1 MAETMKFLSYAGLQN
16 YDGLIKTHIDEM
28 VAQGIST
35 SFKAV
40 GLKDGVL
47 HFYLETPIA
56 EGAQPAYSIT
66 LPKEDLSSFMKLVE
80 EFTEGNIA
88 AIGAN
93 GQVIDG
99 GIKIA
104 DLVTKAELKEVSDAL
119 DAYKTSNDA
128 AVEAAQKA
136 ADDAQAHSEALVAKV
151 GTVPENQTVMEIIT
165 NIQENAY
172 DDTELRGLISDNAD
186 AIAKEAETA
195 RAAEKANADA
205 IAVLNG
211 DETVEGSVAKD
222 IKDAIN
228 DFATKVT
235 DNSTFDTFKE
245 LVDYVAEHG
254 GEAAEMA
261 SAIDALEAL
270 VGDKSV
276 ATQIAEAITAENLDQ
291 YATDEELADAIARI
305 VVVEGKAHEHAN
317 KALLDTYTQTEADLA
332 DAVAKK
338 HAHTN
343 AAELDKIADGDV
355 AKWNAAEQNAK
366 DYADGKDAETLA
378 SAKEYTDAEVLKDR
392 NRLDAIE
399 TQLGTGEGSVSD
411 QIADALAEAKG
422 YTDTEV
428 AKDRERL
435 AALEAD
441 THTHANKAELDKF
454 VDGDKAKL
462 DDAASKAHVHENA
475 TVLDG
480 ITAEKVAAWD
490 AAESN
495 AKAHAEAKV
504 KELADGAVKTNTD
517 NIATLRE
524 EMDAITEISPE
535 EISALFA

>member
-1 MAETMKFLSYAGLQN
+1 MAETIKFLSYTGLQK
-16 YDGLIKTHIDEM
+16 YDSLIKPYILE
-28 VAQGIST
+28 AAENAASS

-40 GLKDGVL
+40 GLADGVL
-47 HFYLETPIA
+47 HFYTETPFD
-56 EGAQPAYSIT
+56 ENSVPAYSIT
-66 LPKEDLSSFMKLVE
+66 LPKEDLSSFMKLVDGAV
-80 EFTEGNIA
+80 EGNLA
-88 AIGAN
+88 TFGAN
-93 GQVIDG
+93 GQVVDS
-99 GIKIA
+99 GISKNSVA
-104 DLVTKAELKEVSDAL
+104 TVAQVEEVSDAL

-151 GTVPENQTVMEIIT
+151 GTIPENQTVMEIIT